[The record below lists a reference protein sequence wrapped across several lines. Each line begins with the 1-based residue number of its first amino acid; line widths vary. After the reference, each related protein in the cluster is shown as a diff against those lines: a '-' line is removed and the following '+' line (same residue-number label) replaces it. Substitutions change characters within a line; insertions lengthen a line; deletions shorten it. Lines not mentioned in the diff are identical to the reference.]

1 MLVFLGIALFQLAK
15 MYEHVGE
22 VDQAASAYHQV
33 WKGAFLWP
41 VDLFHF
47 KSCANFQYI
56 VDTEDQGI
64 ADRDQQSRAYKYLA
78 QYFVKQAMWDQ
89 AYIHAQKW

>member
-1 MLVFLGIALFQLAK
+1 

-33 WKGAFLWP
+33 KSGFAPCLNFWKLKVNIW
-41 VDLFHF
+41 L
-47 KSCANFQYI
+47 QYI

-78 QYFVKQAMWDQ
+78 QYFVKQAKWDD
-89 AYIHAQKW
+89 AYTYAQKW